1 MTADYILDDEPPSN
15 VRPFVRPARPARASG
30 QVPSCP
36 YCGEHD
42 TASRVDHPSGAPW
55 FCACGSL
62 FTGSDD
68 EWRRLA
74 EHRRM
79 ATERRARDSQEA
91 S

>member
-1 MTADYILDDEPPSN
+1 MSADRLHDDDYPSN
-15 VRPFVRPARPARASG
+15 VKPLVRPARSARP
-30 QVPSCP
+30 QPLTCP
-36 YCGEHD
+36 YCGRHD
-42 TASRVDHPSGAPW
+42 TTSRVDHPSGAPW

-79 ATERRARDSQEA
+79 ASERRARDSQEA